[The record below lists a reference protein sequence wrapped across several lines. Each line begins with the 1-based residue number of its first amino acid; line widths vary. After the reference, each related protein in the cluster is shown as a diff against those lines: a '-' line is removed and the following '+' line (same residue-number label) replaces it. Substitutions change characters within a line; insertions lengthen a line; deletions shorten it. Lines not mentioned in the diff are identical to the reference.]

1 MNQDANNRSP
11 GFLDDAALDALLAQA
26 CDDAPAPLPDAL
38 QARLMGDAIAAQ
50 PRRVRQDGIAARFA
64 GWIAEFGGVPGLA
77 GVAAAGLAGVWI
89 GFSGPGLTGDLVTEF
104 WQGAATVSP
113 TVSGWVEDG
122 PLVVAGSD
130 LLTLMNDE
138 AER

>member
-1 MNQDANNRSP
+1 MNQDANNQSP
-11 GFLDDAALDALLAQA
+11 DFLDDDALDALFAQA
-26 CDDAPAPLPDAL
+26 RDDAPAPVPDAL
-38 QARLMGDAIAAQ
+38 RARLMADAIAAQ
-50 PRRVRQDGIAARFA
+50 PRRVRQNGFGSRLG
-64 GWIAEFGGVPGLA
+64 GWLAELGGVPGLA

-89 GFSGPGLTGDLVTEF
+89 GFSGPGMTGDLVAEF

-113 TVSGWVEDG
+113 TVSGWIEEG

-138 AER
+138 AE